1 LTLLEVIVGVA
12 IIFKRKMVST
22 PVEFNIVTSTM
33 KTSHVALP
41 IHLPSILVVETSSIF
56 RTFAHDVFQGV
67 R

>member
-1 LTLLEVIVGVA
+1 VGVA

-41 IHLPSILVVETSSIF
+41 IHLPSILVV
-56 RTFAHDVFQGV
+56 
-67 R
+67 